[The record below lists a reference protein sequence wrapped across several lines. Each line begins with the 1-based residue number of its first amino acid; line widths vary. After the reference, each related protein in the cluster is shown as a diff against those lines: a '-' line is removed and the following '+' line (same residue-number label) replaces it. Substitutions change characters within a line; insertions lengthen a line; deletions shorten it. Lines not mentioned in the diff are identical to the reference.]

1 MDLVGRSSL
10 SLTSPLHYYA
20 PLTSLTLNLLLSSLP
35 HSYPSATIPAPN
47 PHSFLPPSYSPSVPT
62 YLPVRERRERERER
76 ERELMREGDH
86 LLHSVVGGCT
96 ALISHT
102 AHLPVPPS
110 LPDCRIPAPPLLP
123 QRSFTPPRGTLSVD
137 PESSRISP
145 FLGDLEFRAKPRT

>member
-1 MDLVGRSSL
+1 MDLVGKSSL

-20 PLTSLTLNLLLSSLP
+20 PLTSLTLNLLLSSPP

-86 LLHSVVGGCT
+86 LLQSVVGGCT
-96 ALISHT
+96 ALITHTTHLLSH
-102 AHLPVPPS
+102 L
-110 LPDCRIPAPPLLP
+110 LPDCRIPAPPP
-123 QRSFTPPRGTLSVD
+123 FTTTFVHTVTWDAECGS
-137 PESSRISP
+137 
-145 FLGDLEFRAKPRT
+145 

>member
-10 SLTSPLHYYA
+10 SLTSPLHYNYLPPT
-20 PLTSLTLNLLLSSLP
+20 PLTLTLLLPSPP

-86 LLHSVVGGCT
+86 LLQSVSRWMHCT
-96 ALISHT
+96 DHT
-102 AHLPVPPS
+102 HNTSAVPPS
-110 LPDCRIPAPPLLP
+110 LPDCRIPAPPP
-123 QRSFTPPRGTLSVD
+123 FTTTFVHTVTWDAECGS
-137 PESSRISP
+137 
-145 FLGDLEFRAKPRT
+145 